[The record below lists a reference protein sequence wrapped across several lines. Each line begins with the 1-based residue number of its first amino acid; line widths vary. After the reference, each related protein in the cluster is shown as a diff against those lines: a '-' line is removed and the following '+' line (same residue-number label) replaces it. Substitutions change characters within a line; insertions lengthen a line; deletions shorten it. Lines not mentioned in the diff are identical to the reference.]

1 MPASATAMIRHQ
13 MVSDVVAA
21 KVLPEGAL
29 SLLCGGIS
37 DLRLRRT

>member
-1 MPASATAMIRHQ
+1 MISHQ
-13 MVSDVVAA
+13 MVRDVVAA

>member
-1 MPASATAMIRHQ
+1 
-13 MVSDVVAA
+13 MVRDVVAA